1 MTMDPVTELE
11 ALIDAFDA
19 DEVPYALCGGLA
31 LAVHGFPRQTKDIDI
46 LLAVARR
53 LDEVRELFR
62 LTEYLSKFRP
72 VKQEKPSQKSDRR

>member
-1 MTMDPVTELE
+1 MSQKTREPV
-11 ALIDAFDA
+11 DMS
-19 DEVPYALCGGLA
+19 
-31 LAVHGFPRQTKDIDI
+31 PR
-46 LLAVARR
+46 AVARR